1 MERKTAQ
8 PLNPEEAKARL
19 RAAATGSGVYS
30 WVWNHLQGAALG
42 AFVLGFV
49 MGTSSTAREVVANVV
64 VSLLKRSPA
73 RGKAPVRGVKR

>member
-19 RAAATGSGVYS
+19 RAAATGSEIYT
-30 WVWNHLQGAALG
+30 WVWSHPQGAALG

-73 RGKAPVRGVKR
+73 QGRASVGGVKR